1 MTLPNIEIRQFKS
14 EVQPI
19 LRTMKNKHQ
28 SLASLMTATIAI
40 ALVNNIG
47 FGSFDRVD
55 AKPNPVPGS
64 VRSAE
69 EPAFREVY
77 EMVKRSPTISG
88 EVTFL
93 DAEFYN
99 EKWGKQCKDIKVN
112 LVSEENLPKPPND
125 GVTIRLDVPI
135 FKYSQSL
142 SGDLKTGKCNYSIGA
157 SRQYIGKKARLTFSG
172 LDDIGGYPS
181 NPNVTVPSGAI
192 KINFDN
198 VGFGHVN

>member
-55 AKPNPVPGS
+55 AKPDPVPGS
-64 VRSAE
+64 VVNIEESAL
-69 EPAFREVY
+69 RVY
-77 EMVKRSPTISG
+77 EMRKKLPVISG

-93 DAEFYN
+93 DGKFYN
-99 EKWGKQCKDIKVN
+99 EKWRRQCTDIKVN
-112 LVSEENLPKPPND
+112 LTSKGILPKPPND

-142 SGDLKTGKCNYSIGA
+142 SGDLKTGKCNYSIRA
-157 SRQYIGKKARLTFSG
+157 SRQYVGKEARLTFSG
-172 LDDIGGYPS
+172 LDGGGGDPS
-181 NPNVTVPSGAI
+181 NPDVIVPSGLI
-192 KINFDN
+192 EINFDN
-198 VGFGHVN
+198 VAFWPIN